1 MEDAFELA
9 KGRAKKAPEMEEA
22 FKRAMIK
29 TNIMYSLLMI
39 ASDFAV
45 DINDELKCISCCV
58 KQRERQ
64 EVSML
69 EKQIGT
75 IKTRM
80 AGLCSVM
87 WKDAGDME
95 QVSIA
100 EDVTKIK
107 RLLITAVS
115 KAGTDAK
122 RFESIIR
129 MVETRYKTLT
139 ELDPEHYVD

>member
-9 KGRAKKAPEMEEA
+9 KRRAEKAPEMEA
-22 FKRAMIK
+22 ALKRSMIK
-29 TNIMYSLLMI
+29 TNIMYTLLMI

-45 DINDELKCISCCV
+45 DIDDELSCISCCV
-58 KQRERQ
+58 KQKEKQ
-64 EVSML
+64 EVRML
-69 EKQIGT
+69 GQQMGT